1 MPPSKLDV
9 QINHAHLTALKGRG
23 GRRDVEGMY
32 LKNLQ
37 FFWLILTGLDRRPL
51 TILMSNLVCSM
62 NVRDSLADTPSSGCS
77 SSRRHSEEDYGGE
90 PSQPQL
96 VLQKTGQEMAEAL

>member
-1 MPPSKLDV
+1 MAPNNYGEGGAVDDCPVRSLLV
-9 QINHAHLTALKGRG
+9 MANH
-23 GRRDVEGMY
+23 
-32 LKNLQ
+32 
-37 FFWLILTGLDRRPL
+37 RRPL